1 MLARTGASLSAF
13 VLCLGL
19 LTAVPEMAEAATS
32 KAKAKV
38 TKVAK
43 AKAKSSKKAVK
54 PAEVEPEPPATVSR
68 MANWVARSGDNQD
81 MPFVIIDKAA
91 ARVFVYGPDGEL
103 RGQTPALIGLTPG
116 DDAVPGVGDRELSDI
131 PPEDRTTP
139 AGRFVGGYGPADGG
153 RRVLWVDYATAIS
166 IHPVVTTN
174 AAEKRVERLKSPE
187 VDDNSITFGC
197 INVSRKFY
205 TNIVRP
211 AFKET
216 NGVFYVL
223 PDQKDLA
230 ELFPSFWQSEFA
242 AKVYAGPVNSAP

>member
-1 MLARTGASLSAF
+1 MLARTGTPLSAF

-32 KAKAKV
+32 KAKV
-38 TKVAK
+38 TKVAKAK

-54 PAEVEPEPPATVSR
+54 PAEVEPAPPATVSR
-68 MANWVARSGDNQD
+68 MATWVARSGDNQD
-81 MPFVIIDKAA
+81 MPFVIVDKTA

-116 DDAVPGVGDRELSDI
+116 DETVPGIGDRELSDI

-174 AAEKRVERLKSPE
+174 PAEKRVERLKSPE
-187 VDDNSITFGC
+187 VDDNRITFGC

-205 TNIVRP
+205 TNVVRP

-216 NGVFYVL
+216 NGVFYIL

-230 ELFPSFWQSEFA
+230 DLFPGFWQAEFA
-242 AKVYAGPVNSAP
+242 PQSRLAAASSAP